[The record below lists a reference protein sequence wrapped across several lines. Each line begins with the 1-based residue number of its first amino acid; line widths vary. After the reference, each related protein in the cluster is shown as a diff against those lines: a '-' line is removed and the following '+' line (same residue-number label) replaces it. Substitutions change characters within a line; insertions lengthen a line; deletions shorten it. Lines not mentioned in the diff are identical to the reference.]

1 MADEQEMLRRRY
13 VNTQKEIRRIEG
25 IVEQQRRWG
34 QEHNFITA
42 ASKQKQADKL
52 RATLVAPERNTDS
65 IHFRFHADAVSG
77 NDVVV
82 AKGLAKRFDKS
93 VFRNADM
100 LIKKA
105 NVYSCLGRTAVA
117 KQRC

>member
-1 MADEQEMLRRRY
+1 MKIERKYMAHYLNAAFGKGEDNYTRHRELMADEQEMLRRRY

-82 AKGLAKRFDKS
+82 AKGLA
-93 VFRNADM
+93 
-100 LIKKA
+100 
-105 NVYSCLGRTAVA
+105 
-117 KQRC
+117 